1 MKEFEVYLNKLLSG
15 NITLIGQF
23 GSVQLAIQTA
33 IRNAFKSPEVV
44 RMFAKKENGALRSKL
59 ASCDQDLKLGKITLQ
74 VYNDMTGKYLT
85 SFIHE
90 LILTHYL
97 NLGEIVLALEKLG
110 EELTPKEKEILEKRT
125 KNMDG
130 FTAASESIGS
140 NIMRTAT
147 EDTKKYSK

>member
-15 NITLIGQF
+15 NITLIDQF

-33 IRNAFKSPEVV
+33 IRNAFKSPEVG

-85 SFIHE
+85 SFIH
-90 LILTHYL
+90 
-97 NLGEIVLALEKLG
+97 
-110 EELTPKEKEILEKRT
+110 
-125 KNMDG
+125 
-130 FTAASESIGS
+130 
-140 NIMRTAT
+140 
-147 EDTKKYSK
+147 